1 MSKNITIVDEVQTAR
16 KRLALYRSNF
26 IKNVLFLILFIFLVY
41 IIEFIPPIE
50 DLSNL
55 NKFFIAIFIYLIL
68 SILIGFIISKRKT
81 LYSKDSLINIIMD
94 KTNFIYIDKIK
105 DKDTLTILIDIKA
118 AASITELVNI
128 FITGYVNIIKQLYKD
143 DTINSFS
150 LKMEDFFIENRS
162 KFVDLSLYIKVDKK
176 EFLTNTQN
184 ISTYDNVKFISTII
198 LEDAFSNSPRFF
210 KKTKIFIHPAYINKV
225 EKEQYNYENLKAVEI
240 IKNSFKL

>member
-1 MSKNITIVDEVQTAR
+1 
-16 KRLALYRSNF
+16 
-26 IKNVLFLILFIFLVY
+26 
-41 IIEFIPPIE
+41 
-50 DLSNL
+50 
-55 NKFFIAIFIYLIL
+55 
-68 SILIGFIISKRKT
+68 
-81 LYSKDSLINIIMD
+81 MD

-150 LKMEDFFIENRS
+150 LKMEDFFIENGS